1 MDSFKKDFYLLQE
14 IVGEDLLSHSKIK
27 ATAMEDKHIG
37 HIDRDFAVVVA
48 ES

>member
-14 IVGEDLLSHSKIK
+14 IVGEDLLSHSKING
-27 ATAMEDKHIG
+27 TAMEDKHNG
-37 HIDRDFAVVVA
+37 HIDRDFAIVVA